1 VTGAT
6 RPVTLANEEDVS
18 RLGCQEYN
26 LECER
31 MADLSIDV
39 IRGTLDLL
47 ILKTPS
53 HGPT

>member
-1 VTGAT
+1 M
-6 RPVTLANEEDVS
+6 TLANEEDVS

-39 IRGTLDLL
+39 IQGTLDLL
-47 ILKTPS
+47 IRRTPS